1 MDRILGPKPYKKGK
15 RERNFL
21 LGSDFKGPLKGIS
34 REKYEK
40 AGCGL

>member
-1 MDRILGPKPYKKGK
+1 LAQNPIKKGK

-21 LGSDFKGPLKGIS
+21 LGSDFKGPLKEIS